1 MKHKTLHGITW
12 LEFDLLAEHPGVVHG
27 CFLRHGGASQ
37 GAFDSLNFG
46 SELGDSEVSVSH
58 NLMQMQQCLNLPNVA
73 SLRQVHGTEVIHISS
88 PSDGLCGDAMVC
100 STAEH
105 ALMIKHADCQ
115 AAIFYDPKVQVI
127 AAAHSG
133 WRGSV
138 QNIYSNVIANLK
150 HLGCQPANLLVCIG
164 PSLGPHHAEFVN
176 FRQELPESFWGY
188 QTKPNLFDFWAI
200 SKDQLMACGILSQH
214 IEMAEMCTYEN
225 VDDCFSYRRD
235 GLTGRH
241 GTVVM
246 LSKEK

>member
-1 MKHKTLHGITW
+1 MKPKTLHGITW
-12 LEFDLLAEHPGVVHG
+12 LEFDLLAEHKRIVHG

-37 GAFDSLNFG
+37 GAFASLNFG
-46 SELGDSEVSVSH
+46 SDLGDCEASVAH
-58 NLMQMQQCLNLPNVA
+58 NLMQVQQRLDLPNIT
-73 SLRQVHGTEVIHISS
+73 SLHQVHGTEVLQVTH
-88 PSDGLCGDAMVC
+88 PSKELCGDAMVC
-100 STAEH
+100 SQPGH

-115 AAIFYDPKVQVI
+115 AAIFYDPKTHII

-150 HLGCQPANLLVCIG
+150 QFGCEPANLLVCIG
-164 PSLGPHHAEFVN
+164 PSLGPQHAEFVN
-176 FRQELPESFWGY
+176 YRQELPESFWGY

-214 IEMAEMCTYEN
+214 IEVAGMCTYKN
-225 VDDCFSYRRD
+225 VNDCFSYRRD

-246 LSKEK
+246 LCEDR